1 MDGVYTQETNL
12 GWIETDLGKDH
23 LLLLKFAGTD
33 RVNGLFD
40 YRAEVLARK
49 GLDPDALLG
58 THATVQ
64 LETVNHGACPFDG
77 IVTAVEWMKADVAGD
92 RYALELRPWFWL
104 AGRRRQQRIF
114 HEMPV
119 NDILEQVLGDWS
131 SAGPETHRLDLN
143 QTYPEL
149 EYTVQ
154 YRESDL
160 AFACRLME
168 CFGISYHFEH
178 EAGNHCLVLTDSHE
192 AMGELPDITREYRP
206 VEENFRKEEEHFW
219 DWRRARHMTT
229 GKIKLAD
236 YNFKKPGA
244 NQVVEQVGDA
254 EFSFGDIESYDYPT
268 GIEDT
273 GVPGAPREP
282 NRTAPDSEDDT
293 ARKALAQLRT
303 TQERSE
309 DVRAHAAGD
318 VISLKSGMR
327 CTAHGP
333 FADFI
338 AAEQH
343 LCLEARHEFTSEAYR
358 SGASDGERAYEGHYV
373 LTPVSAP
380 FAPVR
385 ATPQPIVQG
394 PQTARVVGEGEIDC
408 DKYGRILVRFH
419 WDLTGAHSMRCRV
432 SQNWAGKGWGGMVIP
447 RIGMEVVVEFIEGN
461 PDKPL
466 VTGCVYN
473 GKNDVPW
480 ELPKHKTRSTFRTDT
495 HQGKG
500 FNELYFEDEKDEEKI
515 YLHAQKDHEIH
526 VENNRAKRVD
536 RNQSESV
543 GNNKSIEV
551 GNNHHEVIGG
561 NMTLMVGPNKL
572 QSAVTGA
579 FTAFTGK
586 LGDLANKLGLPD
598 FLNMGEGNLVIGVAK
613 NKAETVM
620 LSSTEMVGAAK
631 ALTVG
636 GGYQVTVG
644 GIKNESVAIGSW
656 EEVGNN
662 KVVHVGE
669 KFELVVGKS
678 KLVMDRDG
686 NISLEGVDIKI
697 NGSSSIKATAGRID
711 LN

>member
-1 MDGVYTQETNL
+1 MDGEFTQDSNL
-12 GWIETDLGKDH
+12 GWLETSLGKDR
-23 LLLLKFAGTD
+23 LLLARFEGTD
-33 RVNGLFD
+33 RVNGLFE
-40 YRAEVLARK
+40 YKVRAIARE
-49 GLDPDALLG
+49 GMNPDALLG

-64 LETVNHGACPFDG
+64 IETVMHGAAPFDG
-77 IVTAVEWMKADVAGD
+77 IVTELAWLKADVAGD
-92 RYALELRPWFWL
+92 HYELTLRPWFWL

-114 HEMPV
+114 HEMHV
-119 NDILEQVLGDWS
+119 NEILETVLKEWAG
-131 SAGPETHRLDLN
+131 AGPETFRMDLS

-160 AFACRLME
+160 AFACRMME
-168 CFGISYHFEH
+168 RFGISYHFEH
-178 EAGNHCLVLTDSHE
+178 APGNHCLVLTDSHE

-219 DWRRARHMTT
+219 DWRRARAMTT
-229 GKIKLAD
+229 GKVKLTD

-244 NQVVEQVGDA
+244 NQVVEQAGEA

-273 GVPGAPREP
+273 GTPGAPREP
-282 NRTAPDSEDDT
+282 SRLAPDSEDDV

-303 TQERSE
+303 TQERSA
-309 DVRAHAAGD
+309 DYRAHAVGD

-338 AAEQH
+338 AREQH
-343 LCLEARHEFTSEAYR
+343 LCLEARHSFTAESYR
-358 SGASDGERAYEGHYV
+358 SGEEAAARAYEGHYV

-385 ATPQPIVQG
+385 VTPQPVVQG

-447 RIGMEVVVEFIEGN
+447 RIGMEVVVEFLNGD

-473 GKNDVPW
+473 GKNDVPY
-480 ELPKHKTRSTFRTDT
+480 ELPEHKTKTVFRTDT
-495 HQGKG
+495 HEGPG
-500 FNELYFEDEKDEEKI
+500 FNELYFEDAKGEERI
-515 YLHAQKDHEIH
+515 YWHAEKDHEVHIQ
-526 VENNRAKRVD
+526 NNSARRVD
-536 RNQSESV
+536 VSEVESI
-543 GNNKSIEV
+543 GNSKYSEV
-551 GNNHHEVIGG
+551 GKDLNLQVGGDVI
-561 NMTLMVGPNKL
+561 
-572 QSAVTGA
+572 
-579 FTAFTGK
+579 TA
-586 LGDLANKLGLPD
+586 
-598 FLNMGEGNLVIGVAK
+598 IGVADVQLNAPRPMQPYDDGPLQLAYQTTIK
-613 NKAETVM
+613 GKPDASKGHYKLFVAQSRTERIGTQSATRVSDSYNLTVGTGY
-620 LSSTEMVGAAK
+620 LLEVGAK
-631 ALTVG
+631 KNEQVGSDSMETVG
-636 GGYQVTVG
+636 GGRYMHVQDQIDLRCGASRFLMKSNGEIELTG
-644 GIKNESVAIGSW
+644 THIK
-656 EEVGNN
+656 
-662 KVVHVGE
+662 
-669 KFELVVGKS
+669 L
-678 KLVMDRDG
+678 
-686 NISLEGVDIKI
+686 
-697 NGSSSIKATAGRID
+697 TAGRID